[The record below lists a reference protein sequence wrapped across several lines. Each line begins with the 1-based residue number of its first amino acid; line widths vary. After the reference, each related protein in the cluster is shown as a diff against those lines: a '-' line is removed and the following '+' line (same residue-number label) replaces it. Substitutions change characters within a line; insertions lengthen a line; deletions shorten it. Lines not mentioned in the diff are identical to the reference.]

1 MYTIT
6 TASKVFFSLHKV
18 KKTLNA
24 NYIRFFLLNFLKN
37 LCVKICVKK
46 RGTHEMRKF
55 KSVNELVNSLKPDY
69 PVYCIR
75 TEQIKKSVTF
85 FKENFPGK
93 ILYAVKTNPHEKI
106 IKQIISNGVKDFDVA
121 SLSEIKL
128 IKKISS
134 EVNLHFMHTIKSK
147 QSISSAYFDYG
158 VKSFSLDNK
167 DELRK
172 ILEATNQAKDLKLF
186 VRIAIS
192 NEHAEI
198 DLSRK
203 FGALPSE
210 ALGLVRLCK
219 EHSRKLGISFH
230 VGSQCMEKISYSKG
244 IREVG
249 NIIKKTKIIPDIINI
264 GGGFP
269 AIYPDLKPE
278 PLIKYMEEIKKGID
292 NLKLN
297 KLPEIICEPG
307 RAIVA
312 ESGSSIVKVILRK
325 KQNLYINDG
334 TYGSLFDAGVP
345 NFIFP
350 SKMITDGRIQSK
362 KMTSFSFFGP
372 TCDSLDYMKGPFL
385 LPNNIKEGDYIELG
399 QLGAYG
405 LTFRTNFNG
414 FYSNEIY
421 EVNDKPIMSLFEE
434 SNEKVDSLVA

>member
-1 MYTIT
+1 MGIVDTIA
-6 TASKVFFSLHKV
+6 TAKNDFFSLHKV

-37 LCVKICVKK
+37 LCVNK

-55 KSVNELVNSLKPDY
+55 KSVNELVNTLKPDY

-75 TEQIKKSVTF
+75 LEQVKKSTSF

-93 ILYAVKTNPHEKI
+93 VLYAVKTNPHEKI
-106 IKQIISNGVKDFDVA
+106 IKEIISNGIKDFDVA
-121 SLSEIKL
+121 SLAEIKL
-128 IKKISS
+128 IKKMNS

-147 QSISSAYFDYG
+147 ESISSAYFDYG
-158 VKSFSLDNK
+158 VKSFSLDNR

-186 VRIAIS
+186 LRIAIS

-219 EHSRKLGISFH
+219 EHSRKFGISFH
-230 VGSQCMEKISYSKG
+230 VGSQCMEKISYTKG
-244 IREVG
+244 IREIG

-278 PLIKYMEEIKKGID
+278 PLIKYMEEIKKGIK

-297 KLPEIICEPG
+297 KMPEMMCEPG

-312 ESGSSIVKVILRK
+312 ESGSTIVKVILRK

-350 SKMITDGRIQSK
+350 SKMITYGRVQSK
-362 KMTSFSFFGP
+362 KLTSFSFFGP

-399 QLGAYG
+399 QLGSYG
-405 LTFRTNFNG
+405 LTFRTDFNG
-414 FYSNEIY
+414 FFSNEIF
-421 EVNDKPIMSLFEE
+421 EVNDKPIMSLYEE
-434 SNEKVDSLVA
+434 SDEKVDSLVA